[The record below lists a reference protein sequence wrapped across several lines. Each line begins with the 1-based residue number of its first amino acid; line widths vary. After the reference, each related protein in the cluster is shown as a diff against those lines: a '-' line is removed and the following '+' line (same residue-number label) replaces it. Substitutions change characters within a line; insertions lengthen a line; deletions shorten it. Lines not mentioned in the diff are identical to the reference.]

1 MSERHKGDMIRAS
14 AEPAPARLEKIKNL
28 VADPEMYAADE
39 FKKFGFEVDQKPMEA
54 TGTVLEA
61 PTMLDGDNAEI
72 KVEKRAFSS
81 SLPYINFL
89 FRFKAVSGEPESS
102 TRLVAKRN

>member
-72 KVEKRAFSS
+72 KVEKRACSS

-89 FRFKAVSGEPESS
+89 GSRRWVENQKVLQG
-102 TRLVAKRN
+102 L